1 MNTYYS
7 ANIKNKNSF
16 EIETIL
22 DHLKNNSDNLTT
34 IQWNMDDD
42 SLYTVSS
49 LPEWITNSSDHGY
62 IWHYEP
68 ASQLLAEIQ
77 AQL

>member
-1 MNTYYS
+1 MNTYFS
-7 ANIKNKNSF
+7 KNIAKSEAW

-22 DHLKNNSDNLTT
+22 NHLKNNSDNLTT

-49 LPEWITNSSDHGY
+49 LPEWINNSSDHGY